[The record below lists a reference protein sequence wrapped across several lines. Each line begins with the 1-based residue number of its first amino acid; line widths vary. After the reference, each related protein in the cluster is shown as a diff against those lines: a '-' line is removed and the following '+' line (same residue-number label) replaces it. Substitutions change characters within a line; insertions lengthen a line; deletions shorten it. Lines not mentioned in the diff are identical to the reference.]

1 MKTTKK
7 GFTLVE
13 LLIVVGIL
21 AVLGIAVVVVLNP
34 AELLKQGRDST
45 RLSDLGTVTQALSLY
60 LADQTSPSLGTTA
73 NCTFGTASPFSADY
87 LTCTTNATTTI
98 NGSGWVSVNLG
109 SITGGSPIAKLPI
122 DPVNNASYYYAYAGK
137 NASTTFEIDARLEST
152 KYQDQMKSDGG
163 DKNACTTYTG
173 ADCFYETG
181 RTLDL

>member
-60 LADQTSPSLGTTA
+60 LADQTSP
-73 NCTFGTASPFSADY
+73 
-87 LTCTTNATTTI
+87 TI
-98 NGSGWVSVNLG
+98 NDAFLCTVTSTGPFTTGCSRNQSAAIDGTGWVAVNLG
-109 SITGGSPIAKLPI
+109 AITGGSPIAKLPI
-122 DPVNNASYYYAYAGK
+122 DPVNSTSYYYAYAGK
-137 NASTTFEIDARLEST
+137 SASTTFEIDARLESV
-152 KYQDQMKSDGG
+152 KYRDQMTSDGG
-163 DKNACTTYTG
+163 DKNTCVNYTENT
-173 ADCFYETG
+173 CFYETG
-181 RTLDL
+181 RTLSL